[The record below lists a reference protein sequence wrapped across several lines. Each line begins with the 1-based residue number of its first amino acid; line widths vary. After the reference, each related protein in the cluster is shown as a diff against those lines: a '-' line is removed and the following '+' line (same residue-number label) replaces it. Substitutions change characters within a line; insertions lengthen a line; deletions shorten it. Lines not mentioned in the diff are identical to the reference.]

1 MWPLVKFLLI
11 SHAMTYQQRVA
22 SERCDFFRSPMPWHI
37 SKGER
42 VRDVISSDLPRHD
55 ISAKGSKWEMW
66 FLPEEITSLTCYLL
80 LICHGVGDL
89 KKSHLSL
96 ATLCW
101 YVMAWEIW
109 RNHISHLLP
118 FADMSW
124 HGRSK
129 EITSLT
135 CYPLPICHG
144 MGDLKKSHLS
154 LATLCWYVMAWE
166 IWRNHISHLLPFA
179 DMSWHGRSEEITSL
193 TCYVIS
199 SDLPCHDISA
209 KGSKWEM
216 WFLQISHAM
225 TYQQRVA
232 SERCDFF
239 RSPMPWHISKG

>member
-1 MWPLVKFLLI
+1 VISSDLPCHDISAKGSKWEMWFLQI
-11 SHAMTYQQRVA
+11 SHAMTYQQKVA

-66 FLPEEITSLTCYLL
+66 FLQISHA
-80 LICHGVGDL
+80 ICHGMGDL
-89 KKSHLSL
+89 KKSYLSL

-109 RNHISHLLP
+109 RNHISHSLP

-124 HGRSK
+124 HGRSE

-135 CYPLPICHG
+135 CYPLLICHG
-144 MGDLKKSHLS
+144 VGDLKKSHLS

-193 TCYVIS
+193 TCYPLLICHGMG
-199 SDLPCHDISA
+199 DL
-209 KGSKWEM
+209 KK
-216 WFLQISHAM
+216 SHL